1 MEAKMTKRRIPFL
14 TITLLTCLLIAA
26 GTLANS
32 TTVDWSVLTSSGGS
46 ANGDQVALD
55 GSLGQPVTG
64 TSSSGSTLLEAG
76 YWYRDKVDKVD
87 YVIYTIHLPLV
98 SRYKQEFP

>member
-1 MEAKMTKRRIPFL
+1 MTKRRIPFL

-26 GTLANS
+26 GVMVNS
-32 TTVDWSVLTSSGGS
+32 TTIDWSVLTSSSGS
-46 ANGDQVALD
+46 ASGDQVTLE

-76 YWYRDKVDKVD
+76 YWYREKVD
-87 YVIYTIHLPLV
+87 YVIYAIYLPQV
-98 SRYKQEFP
+98 SRYIQDFP